1 MHNMFNQ
8 KKKNTKKKNF
18 RERNEKT
25 KTTQDIDS

>member
-8 KKKNTKKKNF
+8 KKKHQKKKF

>member
-8 KKKNTKKKNF
+8 KKNPPKKTLEK
-18 RERNEKT
+18 EKEKT